1 MKILLVEPDEY
12 YHSQFTTH
20 TSDLGELAITSNAG
34 EARELIAKINPDVI
48 VLELLLSD
56 GPAYKLLEEMN
67 EDRRKFI
74 PTIIFSKINNPEDI
88 EAALNLG
95 SNGCWLTFWS
105 QTRQI
110 CICWWANPRLFA
122 LTASLAPFPIIRYTT
137 RKRSKNF

>member
-12 YHSQFTTH
+12 YHSQFITH

-95 SNGCWLTFWS
+95 ANGYFVKGRDTIHDIKKLLLT
-105 QTRQI
+105 
-110 CICWWANPRLFA
+110 
-122 LTASLAPFPIIRYTT
+122 Y
-137 RKRSKNF
+137 KNDI